1 MDPLTGIHTFSA
13 DSTEI
18 ARLRSFGWREE
29 GYAWSLLPAAGGESG
44 GLQDVHRLFNP
55 TSKDHLLTINDAEVT
70 AAQRQGYIYEGV
82 AGRALRAVEGATD
95 VSFVQRFYRA
105 ASGEHFYTSNTQE
118 AAQLTGLGFTN
129 EGRAWAI

>member
-1 MDPLTGIHTFSA
+1 MLP
-13 DSTEI
+13 
-18 ARLRSFGWREE
+18 RLNRGRCDLGSRSV
-29 GYAWSLLPAAGGESG
+29 A
-44 GLQDVHRLFNP
+44 
-55 TSKDHLLTINDAEVT
+55 T
-70 AAQRQGYIYEGV
+70 A
-82 AGRALRAVEGATD
+82 ALRAVEGATD